1 LVIDLIINLPIS
13 LIKRELKKKIN
24 NILFPGPT
32 LYFIMFARPTRYS
45 DAGRAIINKLKQAG
59 PGPVSTETL
68 TKMSLALSGKNNPMF
83 SRKHSEG
90 TLALMS
96 EAFSSVNNPMFGRT
110 HSTETLAKMSS
121 AQGTAIYVY
130 SPDKST
136 LINTFS
142 SANKAAE
149 FFN

>member
-1 LVIDLIINLPIS
+1 
-13 LIKRELKKKIN
+13 
-24 NILFPGPT
+24 
-32 LYFIMFARPTRYS
+32 
-45 DAGRAIINKLKQAG
+45 
-59 PGPVSTETL
+59 
-68 TKMSLALSGKNNPMF
+68 MSLALSGKNNPMF
-83 SRKHSEG
+83 GRKHSEG